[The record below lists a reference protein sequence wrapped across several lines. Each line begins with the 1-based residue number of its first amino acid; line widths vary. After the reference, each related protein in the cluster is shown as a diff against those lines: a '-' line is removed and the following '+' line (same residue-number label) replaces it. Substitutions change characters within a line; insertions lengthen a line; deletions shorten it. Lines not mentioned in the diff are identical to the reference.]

1 MNRVGTYR
9 RRAAVLAATVLAA
22 GALPLGTGAAAS
34 TAVAPEDTA
43 SDQAAPLACGTG
55 QVFLDGIRAID
66 VLEEGEADEVYIVND
81 AGAKIWPVTAAYI
94 PMGEGAR
101 AEVDKCVAVGE
112 TLRLWDDDGALNPN
126 DFMGIIYI
134 LTEETLDKYFDNGSS
149 RYRLGIVA

>member
-1 MNRVGTYR
+1 MNMVRTYR
-9 RRAAVLAATVLAA
+9 RRAAILAATVLAA
-22 GALPLGTGAAAS
+22 GALPLGAGAAAS
-34 TAVAPEDTA
+34 TAVARDTA
-43 SDQAAPLACGTG
+43 SDQAAALECGTG

-81 AGAKIWPVTAAYI
+81 AGAKIWPVTASYI
-94 PMGEGAR
+94 PMVEGAR

-149 RYRLGIVA
+149 RYRLGIIA